1 MSDLLQV
8 RDLKVEFDLP
18 EGVIRAV
25 NGVSFNVRAGSVVAL
40 VGESGSGKSVV
51 SQSIMGILPDP

>member
-8 RDLKVEFDLP
+8 RDLKVDFDLP

-40 VGESGSGKSVV
+40 VGESGSG
-51 SQSIMGILPDP
+51 